1 MSITVKIFTKH
12 AGRPT
17 LFQTREFDALP
28 VTIGRDASCML
39 ALDDPHKHISRVHVE
54 LEEEDGTY
62 WMSVVSKVNP
72 VMVKGRRYGPGTRLT
87 LKSGDSFE
95 MGEFEVQVMFTEK
108 VKPAPPPR
116 PPEKKSLIKMLA
128 EEEDEAAHD
137 LQNLP
142 PPEPGLFDEPTYV
155 GTSEAGGSEE
165 PTYIGPPITFPAA
178 EKPVSPTEITAPRP
192 VAPKPAPPA
201 ATPQAAAPRAAPPA
215 SAAGAAASGLSE
227 GLRVFMR
234 GAGMPE
240 KDVSAAQAE
249 RLLHDCG
256 AILRASIEGLMLL
269 LIARG
274 EMRKEFEAEERTM
287 VAARDNNPLKLMSD
301 PHEAMQFLFDP
312 SDRTGGFLDPV
323 QAIGDACEDLRAHEL
338 ALMAGMRGAIMG
350 ALRRFDPQV
359 LEKTFEK
366 SAGGFSLGGRK
377 AKFWE
382 LFLAHQQKLS
392 QEAQED
398 FNKVF
403 GRDFMA
409 GYQSQLRRLKSGN

>member
-1 MSITVKIFTKH
+1 MSVTIKIFTKH

-17 LFQTREFDALP
+17 LFQTREFDSLP
-28 VTIGRDASCML
+28 VTIGRDATCTL
-39 ALDDPHKHISRVHVE
+39 ALDDPQKHISRVHVE
-54 LEEEDGTY
+54 LEQEDGTY

-87 LKSGDSFE
+87 LQSGDSFE
-95 MGEFEVQVMFTEK
+95 MGEFEVQVMFPEK
-108 VKPAPPPR
+108 RAAPLD
-116 PPEKKSLIKMLA
+116 KKSLIRMLA
-128 EEEDEAAHD
+128 DEGEE
-137 LQNLP
+137 LQELP
-142 PPEPGLFDEPTYV
+142 PPEPGIFDEPTYV
-155 GTSEAGGSEE
+155 GGHEE
-165 PTYIGPPITFPAA
+165 PTYMGPAA
-178 EKPVSPTEITAPRP
+178 AFTSPPPPAAPPPAERRVSPTEITAPRA
-192 VAPKPAPPA
+192 VAPKPAAAPA
-201 ATPQAAAPRAAPPA
+201 ASPSAPG
-215 SAAGAAASGLSE
+215 AGVVE
-227 GLRVFMR
+227 GLKVFMD
-234 GAGMPE
+234 GAGMPY

-249 RLLHDCG
+249 RLLRDCG
-256 AILRASIEGLMLL
+256 AILRAAVEGLMLL

-312 SDRTGGFLDPV
+312 TDRTDGFLDPV

-338 ALMAGMRGAIMG
+338 ALMAGMRAAIMG

-359 LEKTFEK
+359 LEKAFEK
-366 SAGGFSLGGRK
+366 SAGGFSLGSRK
-377 AKFWE
+377 AKMWE

-403 GRDFMA
+403 GRDFMVA
-409 GYQSQLRRLKSGN
+409 YQSQLRRLKSGG

>member
-1 MSITVKIFTKH
+1 MSVTVKIFTKH

-17 LFQTREFDALP
+17 LFQTREFDTLP
-28 VTIGRDASCML
+28 VTLGRDATCTL

-95 MGEFEVQVMFTEK
+95 MGEFEVQVMFAEK
-108 VKPAPPPR
+108 ARPVP

-128 EEEDEAAHD
+128 EEGEAP
-137 LQNLP
+137 QELP
-142 PPEPGLFDEPTYV
+142 PPEPGIFDEPTFV
-155 GTSEAGGSEE
+155 GGAEE
-165 PTYIGPPITFPAA
+165 PTYMGPAINPAA
-178 EKPVSPTEITAPRP
+178 PEKRPSAEVTAPPAPRP
-192 VAPKPAPPA
+192 APPPAAKPAP
-201 ATPQAAAPRAAPPA
+201 AAAPAPV
-215 SAAGAAASGLSE
+215 AGMSE
-227 GLRVFMR
+227 GLRAFME
-234 GAGMPE
+234 GAGLPYKE
-240 KDVSAAQAE
+240 LSAAQSE

-256 AILRASIEGLMLL
+256 AILRAAIEGLMML

-287 VAARDNNPLKLMSD
+287 VAARDNNPLKLMAD

-312 SDRTGGFLDPV
+312 TDRTDGFLDPV

-338 ALMAGMRGAIMG
+338 ALMAGMRAAIMG

-366 SAGGFSLGGRK
+366 AAGGFSLGSRK
-377 AKFWE
+377 AKLWE
-382 LFLAHQQKLS
+382 MFLAHQQKLS

-409 GYQSQLRRLKSGN
+409 AYQSQVRRLKSGS